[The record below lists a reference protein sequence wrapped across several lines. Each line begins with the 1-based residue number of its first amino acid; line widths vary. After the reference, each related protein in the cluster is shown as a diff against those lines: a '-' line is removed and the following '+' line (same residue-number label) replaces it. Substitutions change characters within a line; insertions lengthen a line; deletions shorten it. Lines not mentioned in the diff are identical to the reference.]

1 MLVNRDWVG
10 GCELTKEIGF
20 MDAHKE
26 QKRETVVGTF
36 KQTREVLPN
45 GDTKEIREEKTITV
59 RRNPSEPDERD

>member
-1 MLVNRDWVG
+1 
-10 GCELTKEIGF
+10 

-59 RRNPSEPDERD
+59 RRSPSESDERD